1 MKRIVKHFSAL
12 LMLAIVFAT
21 STGFT
26 MFSHMC
32 FTDGKQEV
40 STQKI
45 MSCCSHQEQFQGA
58 TFKGSCCDDET
69 NFYKLDYTA
78 SIQRLIEI
86 NFNIVLIDLFN
97 INTNPETET
106 FIAHANKS
114 LPPPKSGREILA
126 DNQVFRI

>member
-32 FTDGKQEV
+32 FMDGKQEV

-45 MSCCSHQEQFQGA
+45 ESCCTHDEQSTGA
-58 TFKGSCCDDET
+58 TFKGSCCEDET

-78 SIQRLIEI
+78 SVQRISAVD
-86 NFNIVLIDLFN
+86 FSIVLIDLFN
-97 INTNPETET
+97 FKINPEAET
-106 FIAHANKS
+106 FVALSNKS
-114 LPPPKSGREILA
+114 LPPPKSGREILT
-126 DNQVFRI
+126 NIQVFRI